1 MNSVS
6 EPVRKRLVELAGWF
20 PALIIPAATGLQL
33 LQLVQADTA
42 AGVNW
47 VTWLLFGIAN
57 LGFYVYT
64 EKYTSIQAILAML
77 GTAVLDFIIVALVLI
92 KG

>member
-1 MNSVS
+1 MTDLST
-6 EPVRKRLVELAGWF
+6 PVRKRIVELAGWL
-20 PALIIPAATGLQL
+20 PAIIIPAATVLQL
-33 LQLVQADTA
+33 LQLVQAENA
-42 AGVNW
+42 QGVSW
-47 VTWLLFGIAN
+47 VTWMLFGIAN

-77 GTAVLDFIIVALVLI
+77 GTAVLDFIIVALVLV